1 VPDAGAVTD
10 ITLGEVYRLQV
21 GLSETLGGIKES
33 IDKRPTWEAIDR
45 LEKAR
50 DATEVLQNVAIKKLE
65 DAQTWLV
72 RTVGAALVTALV
84 AAIGVGVNM
93 GRIAGGG

>member
-1 VPDAGAVTD
+1 MPDAAAVTEV
-10 ITLGEVYRLQV
+10 TLGEVYRLQV
-21 GLSETLGGIKES
+21 GLAGTLDGIKES

-50 DATEVLQNVAIKKLE
+50 DATELLQNAAIKKLE

-72 RTVGAALVTALV
+72 RAVGGALVTALA
-84 AAIGVGVNM
+84 AAIGVGINM
-93 GRIAGGG
+93 GRVAG